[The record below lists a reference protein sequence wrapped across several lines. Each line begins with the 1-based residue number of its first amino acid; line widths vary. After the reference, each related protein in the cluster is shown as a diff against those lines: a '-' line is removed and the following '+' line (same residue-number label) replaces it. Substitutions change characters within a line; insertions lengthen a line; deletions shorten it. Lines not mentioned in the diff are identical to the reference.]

1 MAILNSNP
9 EVLLRKRKNA
19 DRKRL
24 EKQEQIKEKIAA
36 SKKAKLQQQ
45 KNKFIRAETLLSN
58 HKSNEIERKRIRKV
72 SKKINNSN
80 LPTSIS
86 NNGEANKV
94 QDQGEYKLLFV
105 IRIPNHTK
113 GLKIPKK
120 AFQILQV
127 LKLTES
133 NTGVFVKANESTI
146 KLLGLIA
153 PYVIIGQPSISSIR
167 KLFQKRARIT
177 VDEKDEESGEVH
189 SKVVKLDNNQAVED
203 KFEDLG
209 LICIEDLIHELIN
222 LTDNFIP
229 ITSWLLPFKL
239 NAPVNGWGPQAKLAR
254 LQYANDHKVEVSL
267 AQDYKLKEVE
277 DFDSVIDQQN

>member
-9 EVLLRKRKNA
+9 EILLRKRKNA

-36 SKKAKLQQQ
+36 SKKAKLQQ

-58 HKSNEIERKRIRKV
+58 HKSNEIERKRIKKV
-72 SKKINNSN
+72 SKKINNSDV
-80 LPTSIS
+80 PTSLSGDNS
-86 NNGEANKV
+86 NNKEEN
-94 QDQGEYKLLFV
+94 QEYKLLFV

-120 AFQILQV
+120 AFQIMQV

-167 KLFQKRARIT
+167 KLFQKRARIM
-177 VDEKDEESGEVH
+177 VEEADSETGQVQ
-189 SKVVKLDNNQAVED
+189 SKVVKLDNNQVVED

-277 DFDSVIDQQN
+277 DFDAVIDQQN

>member
-9 EVLLRKRKNA
+9 EILLRKRKNA

-24 EKQEQIKEKIAA
+24 EKQEQVKEKIAA
-36 SKKAKLQQQ
+36 SKKAKLQQ

-58 HKSNEIERKRIRKV
+58 HKSNEIERKRIKKV
-72 SKKINNSN
+72 AKKINNIN
-80 LPTSIS
+80 GPTSIS
-86 NNGEANKV
+86 NNGDNTKV

-120 AFQILQV
+120 AYQILQV

-167 KLFQKRARIT
+167 KLFQKRARIIVEET
-177 VDEKDEESGEVH
+177 DAESGKTQ
-189 SKVVKLDNNQAVED
+189 SKVVKLDNNQVVED

-239 NAPVNGWGPQAKLAR
+239 NSPVNGWGPQAKLAR

>member
-9 EVLLRKRKNA
+9 EILLRKRKNA

-36 SKKAKLQQQ
+36 SKKAKLQQ

-58 HKSNEIERKRIRKV
+58 HKSNEIERKRIKKV
-72 SKKINNSN
+72 AKKINNIN
-80 LPTSIS
+80 GPTSIS
-86 NNGEANKV
+86 NNGDNTKV

-120 AFQILQV
+120 AYQILQV

-133 NTGVFVKANESTI
+133 NTGVFVKANEPTI

-167 KLFQKRARIT
+167 KLFQKRARIIVEET
-177 VDEKDEESGEVH
+177 DAESGKTQ
-189 SKVVKLDNNQAVED
+189 SKVVKLDNNQVVED

-239 NAPVNGWGPQAKLAR
+239 NSPVNGWGPQAKLAR

>member
-9 EVLLRKRKNA
+9 EILLRKRKNA

-36 SKKAKLQQQ
+36 SKKAKLQQ

-58 HKSNEIERKRIRKV
+58 HKSNEIERKRIKKV
-72 SKKINNSN
+72 AKKINDSN

-86 NNGEANKV
+86 NNGDNTKV
-94 QDQGEYKLLFV
+94 KDQGEYKLLFV

-120 AFQILQV
+120 AYQILQV

-167 KLFQKRARIT
+167 KLFQKRARIIVEET
-177 VDEKDEESGEVH
+177 DAESGKTQ
-189 SKVVKLDNNQAVED
+189 SKVVKLDNNQVVED

-239 NAPVNGWGPQAKLAR
+239 NSPVNGWGPQAKLAR